1 MKTLHLL
8 IGPKGAGKTYVGKV
22 VEKNLGIRFL
32 RVEPIWLS
40 LKAGED
46 GWAKVESGI
55 DRLFY
60 QEDDLIIESLGAGEN
75 FGKMRDSLAGKYRIR
90 YIKVSTDLKECL
102 KRVGSRDDA
111 DHIVVSD
118 DKVEEYNRA
127 RPQSPCFWRN

>member
-1 MKTLHLL
+1 M
-8 IGPKGAGKTYVGKV
+8 
-22 VEKNLGIRFL
+22 FC
-32 RVEPIWLS
+32 
-40 LKAGED
+40 
-46 GWAKVESGI
+46 
-55 DRLFY
+55 
-60 QEDDLIIESLGAGEN
+60 QEDDLIIESLGVGEH